1 MVKSERQ
8 KLEEFLIYRDDYID
22 LLEEGAIS
30 KEEFNEKNHE
40 LIERLNLRPF
50 SNIANFQQGMYNYHY
65 YNTMAKTSLYLSNKY
80 KDENNL
86 KKYKYEN
93 NNKLNY
99 YNEKDKATRAMVEL
113 AEPGEMEAYYIKLHS
128 KNLKTSI
135 FEIYF
140 KNKKR
145 SILHSKS
152 GEIKQLLIDKNCF
165 VDDVR
170 TSRID
175 SYVNNG

>member
-8 KLEEFLIYRDDYID
+8 KLEEFLIYRDEYID
-22 LLEEGAIS
+22 LLEDKLIS
-30 KEEFNEKNHE
+30 KEEFNDKNHE
-40 LIERLNLRPF
+40 LIERLHLRPF
-50 SNIANFQQGMYNYHY
+50 STIVNFQQGMYNYHY

-80 KDENNL
+80 KDENNQ

-99 YNEKDKATRAMVEL
+99 YSEKDKATRALVEL
-113 AEPGEMEAYYIKLHS
+113 TDPKEMEAYYINLHS

-152 GEIKQLLIDKNCF
+152 EEIRQLLIEKNCF
-165 VDDVR
+165 VDDVK